1 MFFTG
6 EENLQY
12 IFDKLT
18 EVDTIINT
26 LGYELKLAAV
36 MDDINN
42 CFRERDNALA
52 LAQAKNI
59 KDEKAKQS
67 FLRGF
72 LSGRKGRSTGAIN
85 KTLDNKRKFKN
96 KVSPGAYNSRGRIN
110 ENLVDDRHGPV
121 VFFAGNDFDYDSKGR
136 IKGSYTVDGKFEPD

>member
-1 MFFTG
+1 MANKKKSFKNYTVSEKRAYWIG
-6 EENLQY
+6 
-12 IFDKLT
+12 
-18 EVDTIINT
+18 VGA
-26 LGYELKLAAV
+26 GYEHRGDGKKVNKLR
-36 MDDINN
+36 
-42 CFRERDNALA
+42 FKS
-52 LAQAKNI
+52 KNI

-85 KTLDNKRKFKN
+85 KTHDNKRKFKN